1 LELAYSAH
9 VKFILVGAAVVMCAI
24 ALDLSLEASKQLTA
38 ELFGSRTEYDADAD
52 ALEKVAD
59 RAESEGLIS
68 KYSFAFWTDS
78 LDMTLD
84 SALGSSD
91 AAVIAFQV
99 CENARYRCA
108 STGQFASIWPMA
120 TKQPN
125 ANSVVNTACGHRI
138 GDAPTRTS
146 AAGGRQ
152 SYSRVTR
159 CVGLRR
165 PRQKS

>member
-1 LELAYSAH
+1 MELAYSAH

-78 LDMTLD
+78 LNTTSD
-84 SALGSSD
+84 SAVPSGMWLEFGGAISGNMKVSFQ
-91 AAVIAFQV
+91 AA
-99 CENARYRCA
+99 R
-108 STGQFASIWPMA
+108 SI
-120 TKQPN
+120 
-125 ANSVVNTACGHRI
+125 G
-138 GDAPTRTS
+138 
-146 AAGGRQ
+146 
-152 SYSRVTR
+152 
-159 CVGLRR
+159 
-165 PRQKS
+165 